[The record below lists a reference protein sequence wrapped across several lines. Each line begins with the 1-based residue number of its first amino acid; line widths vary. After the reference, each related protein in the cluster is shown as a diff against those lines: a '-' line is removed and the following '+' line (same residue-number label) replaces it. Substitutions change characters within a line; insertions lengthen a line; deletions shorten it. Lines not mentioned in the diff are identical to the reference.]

1 MNRLNLQQQYYIWYA
16 DISPQGPNFYV
27 VGIVSQRRALKGQ
40 VARGACTDGD
50 LVIRVGHVNL
60 PE

>member
-1 MNRLNLQQQYYIWYA
+1 MNRLSLQQQFYIWYA
-16 DISPQGPNFYV
+16 DIAPQNYYV

>member
-1 MNRLNLQQQYYIWYA
+1 MQICHLRGQIY
-16 DISPQGPNFYV
+16 YV

-60 PE
+60 PEQDSLAWWRK